1 MSLLPFGEL
10 APYRERRF
18 VPAMVDWDE
27 WTAIGPM
34 FDRLEER
41 LAAARTGAELEAW
54 LLDWSEV
61 TAAVGEESARRHI
74 AMTCHTEDPAA
85 ERDYL
90 HFVERIEPELKPRQ
104 FRIERLYLG
113 HPARRELP
121 AGRYREFDRHAEV
134 HVALYRDENVPLETE
149 DARVGQQYQKV
160 SGAMTVTFRGEEK
173 TLVQMGRYLEEPDRA
188 LRREAWE
195 RMTERRLAEKETFEA
210 QFDELVRLRHRIAT
224 NAGYCNYRD
233 YAFPLRGRF
242 DYTPADCEAF
252 HAAIEA
258 ELVPLLRELQEERRR
273 RLGVETLRPWDLK
286 VDVENRPPL
295 RPFEDVEGL
304 VSGTERVLE
313 RVDAGLA
320 GQFRQMR
327 ALKLL
332 DLGNRKGKAPG
343 GYQSSLPEA
352 RLPFIFMNAVGQ
364 QQDVE
369 TVLHEAGHAFHTMA
383 TREEDFY
390 AYRDAP
396 IEFCEVASMSMEFLG
411 GDYLDEF
418 YGTDDVRRARRDHLE
433 GVVETFP
440 WIAAVDAFQHWIYTH
455 PDHTREQRA
464 VAWNG
469 LMDRFGG
476 DTDWTGWEAARSW
489 SWHRQLHVFLYPFYY
504 VEYGLAQIGAL
515 QVWLRSREDRQ
526 AALTAYKR
534 ALGLGGSRPLP
545 ELFEAAGCRFAFDRE
560 TLRPLAEL
568 LRREWRALA

>member
-18 VPAMVDWDE
+18 LPTTVDWNE
-27 WTAIGPM
+27 WDAIEPL
-34 FDRLEER
+34 FDLLEIRLG
-41 LAAARTGAELEAW
+41 AAQTGAELERW
-54 LLDWSEV
+54 LGDWSEL
-61 TAAVGEESARRHI
+61 TAAIGEESARRYI
-74 AMTCHTEDPAA
+74 GMTCHTEDAEA
-85 ERDYL
+85 ERAYL
-90 HFVERIEPELKPRQ
+90 DFVEQIEPELKPRQ
-104 FRIERLYLG
+104 FQLERMYLA
-113 HPARRELP
+113 HPARGDLP

-149 DARVGQQYQKV
+149 EARIGQQYQKV
-160 SGAMTVTFRGEEK
+160 SGAMTVTFQGEEK

-188 LRREAWE
+188 LRQEAWE
-195 RMTERRLAEKETFEA
+195 RVAERRLKEKETFES
-210 QFDELVRLRHRIAT
+210 QFDELVRLRHRIAN
-224 NAGYCNYRD
+224 NAGYGSYRD

-258 ELVPLLRELQEERRR
+258 EMVPLLRELQEERRQ
-273 RLGVETLRPWDLK
+273 RLGVGTLRPWDLM
-286 VDVENRPPL
+286 VDVANRPPL
-295 RPFEDVEGL
+295 RPFEQVDGL
-304 VSGTERVLE
+304 ETGTERIME
-313 RVDAGLA
+313 RLDAGLA
-320 GQFRQMR
+320 EQFRQMR

-364 QQDVE
+364 QRDVE
-369 TVLHEAGHAFHTMA
+369 TLLHEAGHAFHTMA
-383 TREEDFY
+383 TRDEDFY

-411 GDYLDEF
+411 GEYLDAF
-418 YGTDDVRRARRDHLE
+418 YGADDLRRARRDHLE

-455 PDHTREQRA
+455 PEHTREERA
-464 VAWNG
+464 AAWNG
-469 LMDRFGG
+469 LMNRFGG
-476 DTDWTGWEAARSW
+476 DTDWTGWESARSW

-515 QVWLRSREDRQ
+515 QVWLRSREDRG
-526 AALTAYKR
+526 AALAGYKR

-545 ELFEAAGCRFAFDRE
+545 DLFEAAGCRFAFDRE
-560 TLRPLAEL
+560 TLGPLATL
-568 LRREWRALA
+568 LRAELRALA